1 MDTLTKRIA
10 QINQVATSEKPN
22 PYLCQKLFQDLGPLP
37 KSDNLFQYQT
47 NILQESELALDLM
60 INKPSVVLRSTTQGM
75 VDNLPSTSAHINK
88 LSVLNTAAQAQ
99 NELGKMGLKRILP
112 LIERR
117 PLDIGLVMVIVHLY
131 LLTGNK
137 GSAVTVMDSLL
148 KRLEASTEE
157 KDQDVRFAPGFVAA
171 AVSLY
176 SLDDRKSQ
184 VKSELA
190 KAARYWRHKSK
201 PPPNMLQ
208 TCGRSLL
215 ESGDKQAQLDARDIF
230 DKLYEQ
236 SPDDKRVIA
245 GYVAAWS
252 QNPSTCAKQ
261 SDKLTAVERLVA
273 GIDVDSLDSAG
284 VPQDPKSSILNASQK
299 RALDEK
305 PKPAK
310 KRVRKSRLP
319 KDLDPNKAPDP
330 ERWLPM
336 KDRSY
341 YKPKKGKKGKQKAAA
356 LTQGG
361 ISEKDGEKQDKPAS
375 AGVIQAAG
383 GASKGSS
390 KNKKKKGKK

>member
-1 MDTLTKRIA
+1 M
-10 QINQVATSEKPN
+10 
-22 PYLCQKLFQDLGPLP
+22 P
-37 KSDNLFQYQT
+37 KSDKLFQYQT
-47 NILQESELALDLM
+47 SILQESELALDLM
-60 INKPSVVLRSTTQGM
+60 INKPSVVLRSTAQGM
-75 VDNLPSTSAHINK
+75 VDHLPSTSAHINK

-112 LIERR
+112 LIEKR
-117 PLDIGLVMVIVHLY
+117 PLDIGLVMVVVHLY

-137 GSAVTVMDSLL
+137 GSAVTVVDSLL
-148 KRLEASTEE
+148 KRLEESTEE
-157 KDQDVRFAPGFVAA
+157 KDQDVRFAPGLVAA

-190 KAARYWRHKSK
+190 KAARYWRYKSK

-208 TCGRSLL
+208 ACGRSLL
-215 ESGDKQAQLDARDIF
+215 QSGDKKAQLDARDIF

-236 SPDDKRVIA
+236 EPDDKRVIA
-245 GYVAAWS
+245 GYVAARS
-252 QNPSTCAKQ
+252 EDPSTCVQQ
-261 SDKLTAVERLVA
+261 SDKITAVERLVA

-284 VPQDPKSSILNASQK
+284 VPQDPKSSTLNAGQK

-310 KRVRKSRLP
+310 KRVRKSRFP
-319 KDLDPNKAPDP
+319 KDYDPDKAPDP
-330 ERWLPM
+330 ERWLPL

-361 ISEKDGEKQDKPAS
+361 ISEKDGEKQEKSAS

-383 GASKGSS
+383 GASKGPS